1 MRQDQV
7 IRWDEKDLA
16 GLGEPHPHHHRVLE
30 SIVNLR
36 TAKRKAGRERCKNE
50 NEGRRDGFKERMAA
64 MRF

>member
-30 SIVNLR
+30 SIVNLHGQEESR
-36 TAKRKAGRERCKNE
+36 ARKMQDKNE
-50 NEGRRDGFKERMAA
+50 ERRDGFKARKAA